1 MSEITKD
8 KQVVQIAIFA
18 ALLAALGFIPPIPFA
33 TGVPIS
39 AQSLG
44 VMLAGTIL
52 GARNGALSMILF
64 LVVVALGANLLA
76 GGRGGLGVFA
86 GPTAGF
92 LFAFPFSAFAAGLLT
107 RSLSGK
113 FSLTIAAG
121 IGAFVG
127 GILVMYLF
135 GIAGFKLMTGRTW
148 LESLMIM
155 WVYIPGD
162 TVKVVLAALV
172 TGAVARALPGT
183 FANK

>member
-1 MSEITKD
+1 MSDITKD
-8 KQVVQIAIFA
+8 KQIVQIAIFA

-92 LFAFPFSAFAAGLLT
+92 LFAFPFAAFTAGLLT
-107 RSLSGK
+107 RTLSSQ

-127 GILVMYLF
+127 GIIVMYLF
-135 GIAGFKLMTGRTW
+135 GIAGFKMVTGRTW
-148 LESLMIM
+148 FESLMIM

-162 TVKVVLAALV
+162 AVKVVLAAAV
-172 TGAVARALPGT
+172 TGAVARALPSSFT
-183 FANK
+183 NK